1 MPNAAS
7 RGLLGLHKSDVLYNQ
22 SKEMVQEQVIPPKD
36 SRAVE
41 MKKGQFIRLIDIE
54 GKQVSDMAMF
64 NRENPKERYAAYWT
78 KTRNHPKKI
87 PGRVTVGD
95 ILYSSLSRPM
105 MTITQDTPV
114 PGGIHDLHAGMCNR
128 LGYEKFG
135 WEAPE
140 DGGCWEL
147 LSRAVKPH
155 GIAPEEVPQPFN
167 PFMNTYFDEKGELV
181 IDEPVSRPGDFIELR
196 AEMDLIVAMTACPFH
211 GPCNGWVITPLK
223 FEVWE

>member
-1 MPNAAS
+1 MTNPQFP
-7 RGLLGLHKSDVLYNQ
+7 GLLGLTKSDIFYNQ
-22 SKEMVQEQVIPPKD
+22 DKKILNGEIIQPKD
-36 SRAVE
+36 SCAVE
-41 MKKGQFIRLIDIE
+41 LKKGQLLRLYDLE
-54 GKQVSDMAMF
+54 GKQVSDMAIF
-64 NRENPKERYAAYWT
+64 NKENPKERYASYWT
-78 KTRNHPKKI
+78 KTRNYPKKI

-95 ILYSSLSRPM
+95 ILYSSLSRPL

-114 PGGIHDLHAGMCNR
+114 PGGIHDLHAGMCSR

-135 WEAPE
+135 WEFPE

-147 LSRAVKPH
+147 LSKAVKPY
-155 GIAPEEVPQPFN
+155 GIAPEGIPQPFN
-167 PFMNTYFDEKGELV
+167 PFMNTYFDNNGEMV

-223 FEVWE
+223 WVIYE